1 MPLPLCALRFPPLF
15 DTLFRGLLF
24 FPEIILAILSTRAM
38 ATYYPCTLP
47 HRGHLDGFS

>member
-24 FPEIILAILSTRAM
+24 SPEIILLEAM
-38 ATYYPCTLP
+38 ATHYPCILP
-47 HRGHLDGFS
+47 HRGHPDGFC